1 MSVTVISHNPTHEGL
16 LDMRANI
23 PFASPDGEELCLQ
36 LVKPQW
42 SSGGQGFPLVL
53 FIQGSGWQKP
63 NQFWEIPQL
72 CLLAMR
78 GYVIASV
85 THRSCFTAPAPAF
98 LQDVKIALRF
108 LKANAREFDIDKNR
122 VCAWGT
128 SSGGNTSLLLGL
140 TADDPAFETGEYA
153 GESTAVQAVV
163 DCFGP
168 ACMVDLYD
176 HQPAELQH
184 SNENLLYHL
193 AGKDPLT
200 CRDTLALVDPA
211 AYVKPG
217 RQLPPF
223 LLLHGDADDMV
234 AYEQS
239 ESFYHLLEKHGCSA
253 DLVRVTDAPHEDTF
267 WSRELLEI
275 IFAFIEKNLQL

>member
-98 LQDVKIALRF
+98 LQDVKTALRF

-239 ESFYHLLEKHGCSA
+239 ESFYHLLEKHGYSA

>member
-1 MSVTVISHNPTHEGL
+1 MAITVIDHNPTHQGL

-53 FIQGSGWQKP
+53 FIQGSGWTKP

-98 LQDVKIALRF
+98 LQDVKNALRF
-108 LKANAREFDIDKNR
+108 LKANAQEFDIDKNR

-140 TADDPAFETGEYA
+140 TADDPAFETSDYA

-168 ACMVDLYD
+168 ACMVDMYD
-176 HQPAELQH
+176 HQSAELKH
-184 SNENLLYHL
+184 SEENLLFHL

-200 CRDTLALVDPA
+200 CREKLALVDPA

-223 LLLHGDADDMV
+223 LLLHGDADNMV

-239 ESFYHLLEKHGCSA
+239 ESFYHLLTENGCQA
-253 DLVRVTDAPHEDTF
+253 DLVRVTNAPHEDTF

-275 IFAFIEKNLQL
+275 IFAFIEKNLK

>member
-1 MSVTVISHNPTHEGL
+1 MAITVIDHNPTHQGL
-16 LDMRANI
+16 LDLQANI

-53 FIQGSGWQKP
+53 FIQGSGWTKP

-98 LQDVKIALRF
+98 LQDVKNALRF
-108 LKANAREFDIDKNR
+108 LKANAQEFDIDKNR

-140 TADDPAFETGEYA
+140 TADDPAFETSDYA

-168 ACMVDLYD
+168 ACMVDMYD
-176 HQPAELQH
+176 HQSAELKH
-184 SNENLLYHL
+184 SEENLLFHL

-200 CRDTLALVDPA
+200 CREKLALVDPA

-223 LLLHGDADDMV
+223 LLLHGDADNMV

-239 ESFYHLLEKHGCSA
+239 ESFYHLLTENGCQA
-253 DLVRVTDAPHEDTF
+253 DLVRVTNAPHEDTF

-275 IFAFIEKNLQL
+275 IFAFIEKNLK

>member
-98 LQDVKIALRF
+98 LQDVKTALRF

-193 AGKDPLT
+193 AGKNPLT

-239 ESFYHLLEKHGCSA
+239 ESFYHLLEKNGCSA